1 MSMKTLIITS
11 AVLLTFAL
19 VAIGGVFAYDGSRTE
34 QIAAGVTVDG
44 VDVGGL
50 EPAAARARL
59 EQEKVAALQKPVAVD
74 YDGET
79 WELGAREA
87 RVRTNTDQVIAEA
100 VARSEEGG
108 AFGRTFRRLT
118 GGRVDAD
125 LRSAVTFS
133 DRAVVRLV
141 DRVRK
146 GVERPAVDAKVR
158 LSSSGVEAE
167 PGRRGLE
174 LEASKL
180 HKAINAALVS
190 PSAERRFVAATDK
203 VAPKV
208 TRAKL
213 IKKNPVVLIADRSS
227 FELRVYKKLKLA
239 KTYKIAVG
247 QAGYAT
253 PAGEYTIANKAVDP
267 VWNVPNSDWAG
278 ALAGTVIP
286 GGAPNNPLKARW
298 LGIAAGVGIHG
309 TSDRGSVGSNASH
322 GCLRMLV
329 EDVVE
334 LYPQVPV
341 GSKVLI
347 A

>member
-1 MSMKTLIITS
+1 MKPLLIIS
-11 AVLLTFAL
+11 AVLLAL
-19 VAIGGVFAYDGSRTE
+19 GLVTIGAVFAYDGSRGE
-34 QIAAGVTVDG
+34 KIAAGITVG
-44 VDVGGL
+44 GIDVGGL
-50 EPAAARARL
+50 EPAAARARVEEEMVAPL
-59 EQEKVAALQKPVAVD
+59 EKPVVVD
-74 YDGET
+74 YDERT
-79 WELGAREA
+79 WKLGAREA
-87 RVRTNTDQVIAEA
+87 RVRTNTAQVIEAA

-108 AFGRTFRRLT
+108 VFGRTFRRLT
-118 GGRVDAD
+118 GGRIDAD
-125 LRSAVTFS
+125 LKPAVTFS
-133 DRAVVRLV
+133 DGAVVRLI

-146 GVERPAVDAKVR
+146 GVERPATDAKMHI
-158 LSSSGVEAE
+158 STAGVEAE
-167 PGRRGLE
+167 SGRSGRKLE
-174 LEASKL
+174 SSRL
-180 HKAINAALVS
+180 HKAIDGALVS
-190 PSAERRFVAATDK
+190 PAAERRFVAATHR

-208 TRAKL
+208 TRAEL
-213 IKKNPVVLIADRSS
+213 VKKNPVVLIADRSA
-227 FELRVYKKLKLA
+227 FELRVYKKLNLA

-247 QAGYAT
+247 QAGYDT
-253 PAGEYTIANKAVDP
+253 PAGEYTIANKAVNP

-347 A
+347 V